1 MYTSFFG
8 LNEKPFSITPNPRY
22 LYMSERHTEALA
34 HLIYGIKDSGGF
46 IQLTGEVGT
55 GKTTLVRGLLQ
66 RLPDNADVALIL
78 NPQLS
83 ATEFLAAILEE
94 LGIEI
99 PEEKNSLKALT
110 DALNEFLLESYS
122 KGRRT
127 ILIVDEAQNFAVDVL
142 EQIRLLTNLE
152 TAKHKLLQI
161 TLIGQPE
168 LRTMLARN
176 DLRQL
181 AQRITARY
189 HLEPLSQ
196 EDTELYLQHRLKVA
210 GATRP
215 IFSKPACRELFR
227 LSGGIPRIINV
238 IADRA
243 LLGAFTSEEQ
253 LITPALVR
261 RAAAEVYGEDPDFES
276 GWKVGLRVAAIA
288 SVAALLIGASVF
300 TALRLVNTSPA
311 DPQTALPAPSAGVA
325 ATAAPDVP
333 PDVPPDGSPDGS
345 PDKSPDAV
353 AGTATNAASGEF
365 TAINDFGALLATQA
379 EYTDTASAFGN
390 LFALWNVAYVPGPQT
405 ACDQALNYRLSCFY
419 KQGSLAQI
427 SLLNRPAILT
437 VQDEIGASH
446 QVVLQQLGAGDAVI
460 LVGDRG
466 YRVQLSDLSQY
477 WFGEYLLL
485 WRPQM
490 ATVKSFFRG
499 MTDPDVLWLR
509 ESLAAIQGRPIEPMD
524 SDYFDEE
531 LEARVRDYQIN
542 RRLTVDGTVGQ
553 QTQILM
559 NSDLEIGAPQ
569 LMATQF
575 ARAD

>member
-55 GKTTLVRGLLQ
+55 GKTTLIRGLLQ
-66 RLPDNADVALIL
+66 RLPDNADIALIL

-83 ATEFLAAILEE
+83 ATEFLGAILEE
-94 LGIEI
+94 LGVEI
-99 PEEKNSLKALT
+99 PAESDSRKALT
-110 DALNEFLLESYS
+110 AALNHYLLENYS

-196 EDTELYLQHRLKVA
+196 ADTEEYVGHRLRVA
-210 GATRP
+210 GATRNV
-215 IFSKPACRELFR
+215 FTSAACRELYR

-238 IADRA
+238 LADRA
-243 LLGAFTSEEQ
+243 LLGAFTHEAAEV
-253 LITPALVR
+253 TPALVR
-261 RAAAEVYGEDPDFES
+261 KAASEVYGEDTDS
-276 GWKVGLRVAAIA
+276 ASRWSVGLRVAAVA
-288 SVAALLIGASVF
+288 GLAALLIGAAIA
-300 TALRLVNTSPA
+300 TALRFSAPTA
-311 DPQTALPAPSAGVA
+311 PQAAAQPDDSLDA
-325 ATAAPDVP
+325 ATAIMPA
-333 PDVPPDGSPDGS
+333 
-345 PDKSPDAV
+345 
-353 AGTATNAASGEF
+353 AGVDDLEGLLLTNAAF
-365 TAINDFGALLATQA
+365 
-379 EYTDTASAFGN
+379 TDTRSAFAT
-390 LFALWNVAYVPGPQT
+390 LFGIWGVEFRDTATP
-405 ACDQALNYRLSCFY
+405 ACDQAREYQLACFFNRGSIAQVRRLD
-419 KQGSLAQI
+419 
-427 SLLNRPAILT
+427 RPAILT
-437 VQDEIGASH
+437 LNDIAGTPH
-446 QVVLQQLGAGDAVI
+446 QIVLRALDDTVADISLGGTLYQVSVAE
-460 LVGDRG
+460 
-466 YRVQLSDLSQY
+466 LSRL
-477 WFGEYLLL
+477 WLGEYLLL
-485 WRPQM
+485 WRPQLG
-490 ATVKSFFRG
+490 AVKAFVPG
-499 MTDPDVLWLR
+499 MEDPDVGWLR
-509 ESLAAIQGRPIEPMD
+509 QSLALIQGRPIDPMN
-524 SDYFDEE
+524 SNVYDEE
-531 LEARVRDYQIN
+531 LEARVRDYQIE
-542 RRLTVDGTVGQ
+542 RRIDVDGMAGQ

-559 NSDLEIGAPQ
+559 NSDLDIGAPR
-569 LMATQF
+569 L

>member
-1 MYTSFFG
+1 MSNARSRTLSLMYTSYFG

-55 GKTTLVRGLLQ
+55 GKTTLIRGLLQ

-94 LGIEI
+94 LGIEL
-99 PEEKNSLKALT
+99 PADKSSLKALT
-110 DALNEFLLESYS
+110 DALNVFLLDNYS

-189 HLEPLSQ
+189 HLEPLGQ
-196 EDTELYLQHRLKVA
+196 DDTEVYVQHRLKVA

-215 IFSKPACRELFR
+215 IFSKAACRELFR
-227 LSGGIPRIINV
+227 LSGGVPRIINV

-243 LLGAFTSEEQ
+243 LLGAFTSEAA

-261 RAAAEVYGEDPDFES
+261 RAAAEVYGEDPDFEPA
-276 GWKVGLRVAAIA
+276 WKVALRVAA
-288 SVAALLIGASVF
+288 V
-300 TALRLVNTSPA
+300 
-311 DPQTALPAPSAGVA
+311 AGVA
-325 ATAAPDVP
+325 ALFIGAAVFTAMRLLDPAGTTRVAELPAPAAGGNSPAAAAGATGTAAMP
-333 PDVPPDGSPDGS
+333 
-345 PDKSPDAV
+345 
-353 AGTATNAASGEF
+353 AGTV
-365 TAINDFGALLATQA
+365 AIDDFAALLAEQA
-379 EYTDTASAFGN
+379 EFTNTASAFAG
-390 LFALWNVAYVPGPQT
+390 LFALWNVTYTPGPQT
-405 ACDQALNYRLSCFY
+405 ACDQAQAYQLSCFY
-419 KQGSLAQI
+419 RQGSISQI
-427 SLLNRPAILT
+427 ALLNRPAILT
-437 VQDEIGASH
+437 VQDAIGAKH
-446 QVVLQQLGAGDAVI
+446 QVLLTSLGAGDAVVSI
-460 LVGDRG
+460 GDRS
-466 YRVQLSDLSQY
+466 YRVQLADLSQY

-485 WRPQM
+485 WRPQISTEKTFS
-490 ATVKSFFRG
+490 AG
-499 MTDPDVLWLR
+499 MTDPDVAWLR
-509 ESLAAIQGRPIEPMD
+509 DSLATIQGRPIEPID
-524 SDYFDEE
+524 ARGANYFDTE
-531 LEARVRDYQIN
+531 LEARVRDYQID

-553 QTQILM
+553 QTQIVM
-559 NSDLEIGAPQ
+559 NSDLDIGAPRLLTPQ
-569 LMATQF
+569 LV
-575 ARAD
+575 RAN